1 MRASVNK
8 NNSTIGN
15 GTVNRFEGKK
25 VLVTGGSGGIG
36 KATALQLAKEGAHV
50 LVTGTNQT
58 KLDDVQSAHQNI
70 KAIVNDA
77 SDPQAAEELAKTV
90 KEHFGQIDA
99 AFLNAG
105 FGKFSPHTEVTADL
119 FDQQYNV
126 NVRGPILHAK
136 YLSPLIKDG
145 GNILV
150 TTSVATY
157 LGLDGGVLY
166 NSTKGAMRTV
176 VRVLAAELAGRKI
189 RVNAVA
195 PGPIGTDFFD
205 RTEMGDAEQEQL
217 TEQIKQQ
224 VPLGR
229 FGEPEEVAEVAAFL
243 MSDAASYVSAAE
255 FVVDG
260 GMTQR

>member
-1 MRASVNK
+1 MTRFKNK
-8 NNSTIGN
+8 NI
-15 GTVNRFEGKK
+15 
-25 VLVTGGSGGIG
+25 LITGGSGGIG
-36 KATALQLAKEGAHV
+36 KATALQIAEEGGRV

-58 KLDDVQSAHQNI
+58 KLDEVQAAHENI
-70 KAIVNDA
+70 KAIKNDA
-77 SDPQAAEELAKTV
+77 GDPQAAEQLAEAV
-90 KEHFGQIDA
+90 KEHFGELDA

-105 FGKFSPHTEVTADL
+105 FGKFAPHTEVSAEA

-126 NVRGPILHAK
+126 NVRGPILHSKA
-136 YLSPLIKDG
+136 LSPLIKDG
-145 GNILV
+145 GNMLV

-157 LGLDGGVLY
+157 FGMEGGILY

-176 VRVLAAELAGRKI
+176 VRVLAKELAGRKI

-205 RTEMGDAEQEQL
+205 RTGMAESEQEEM
-217 TEQIKQQ
+217 TESIKQT

-229 FGEPEEVAEVAAFL
+229 FGEAEEVAAVALFL
-243 MSDAASYVSAAE
+243 MSDAASYVTAAE

>member
-1 MRASVNK
+1 MTRFSKKSVL
-8 NNSTIGN
+8 I
-15 GTVNRFEGKK
+15 
-25 VLVTGGSGGIG
+25 TGGSGGIG
-36 KATALQLAKEGAHV
+36 KTTALQIAEEGGQV

-58 KLDDVQSAHQNI
+58 KLDEVQSAHANI
-70 KAIVNDA
+70 KAIKNDA
-77 SDPQAAEELAKTV
+77 GDPDAATSLAEIV
-90 KEHFGQIDA
+90 KKHFGKLDA

-105 FGKFSPHTEVTADL
+105 FGKFAPHTEVSAEA
-119 FDQQYNV
+119 FDEQYQV

-136 YLSPLIKDG
+136 ALSPLIKDG
-145 GNILV
+145 GNLLV

-157 LGLDGGVLY
+157 FGMDGGILY

-176 VRVLAAELAGRKI
+176 VRVLAKEMAGRKI

-205 RTEMGDAEQEQL
+205 RTGMGDSEQEEMSDSL
-217 TEQIKQQ
+217 KKMI
-224 VPLGR
+224 PLGR
-229 FGEPEEVAEVAAFL
+229 FGDPEEVAAVALFL
-243 MSDAASYVSAAE
+243 MSDAASYVTAAE

>member
-1 MRASVNK
+1 MARFQNK
-8 NNSTIGN
+8 NI
-15 GTVNRFEGKK
+15 
-25 VLVTGGSGGIG
+25 LITGGSGGIG
-36 KATALQLAKEGAHV
+36 KATALQIAEEGGNV
-50 LVTGTNQT
+50 LITGTNQT
-58 KLDDVQSAHQNI
+58 KLDEVQSAHENI
-70 KAIVNDA
+70 KAIKNDA
-77 SDPQAAEELAKTV
+77 GEPEAAESLADAV
-90 KEHFGQIDA
+90 KEHFGKLDA

-105 FGKFSPHTEVTADL
+105 FGKFTPHTEVSAEL
-119 FDQQYNV
+119 FDKQYNV

-136 YLSPLIKDG
+136 VLSPLVKDG
-145 GNILV
+145 GNLLV

-157 LGLDGGVLY
+157 LGMDGGVLY

-176 VRVLAAELAGRKI
+176 VRVLANELAGRKI

-205 RTEMGDAEQEQL
+205 RTGMEEGDQKEM
-217 TEQIKQQ
+217 TESIEKM

-229 FGEPEEVAEVAAFL
+229 FGNPEEVASVAVFL
-243 MSDAASYVSAAE
+243 MSDAASYVTGAE

>member
-1 MRASVNK
+1 MNH
-8 NNSTIGN
+8 
-15 GTVNRFEGKK
+15 FEGKK
-25 VLVTGGSGGIG
+25 ILITGGSGGIG
-36 KATALQLAKEGAHV
+36 KATALQLAEKGAHV
-50 LVTGTNQT
+50 LVTGTNRT
-58 KLDDVQSAHQNI
+58 KLEDVQSAHENI
-70 KAIVNDA
+70 KAIENDA
-77 SDPQAAEELAKTV
+77 SDPQAAEKLAETV
-90 KEHFGQIDA
+90 KEHFGQLDA

-105 FGKFSPHTEVTADL
+105 FGKFAPHTEVTAEL

-126 NVRGPILHAK
+126 NVRGPILQAK
-136 YLSPLIKDG
+136 TLSPLIKDG

-157 LGLDGGVLY
+157 LGMDGGILY

-176 VRVLAAELAGRKI
+176 VRVLANELAPRKI

-205 RTEMGDAEQEQL
+205 RTEMGDDEQEQM

-229 FGEPEEVAEVAAFL
+229 FGEPEEVAAVAMFL
-243 MSDAASYVSAAE
+243 MSDSASYVSAAE

>member
-1 MRASVNK
+1 M
-8 NNSTIGN
+8 
-15 GTVNRFEGKK
+15 NRFEGKK
-25 VLVTGGSGGIG
+25 ILVTGGSGGIG
-36 KATALQLAKEGAHV
+36 KATALQLAKEGAEV
-50 LVTGTNQT
+50 LVTGTNES
-58 KLDDVQSAHQNI
+58 KLDDVQSAHPNI
-70 KAIVNDA
+70 TAIKNDA
-77 SDPQAAEELAKTV
+77 GDPQAAEKLAGAV
-90 KEHFGQIDA
+90 KEQFGQLDA

-105 FGKFSPHTEVTADL
+105 YGQFVPHNEVTSDL
-119 FDQQYNV
+119 FDSQYDV

-136 YLSPLIKDG
+136 VLSPLIKDG
-145 GNILV
+145 GNLLF

-157 LGLDGGVLY
+157 LGMDGGVLY
-166 NSTKGAMRTV
+166 NSTKGALRTV
-176 VRVLAAELAGRKI
+176 VRVLASELADRKI

-195 PGPIGTDFFD
+195 PGPIGSDFFD
-205 RTEMGDAEQEQL
+205 RTNMGDDEQEQM

>member
-1 MRASVNK
+1 MTRFQNKSVL
-8 NNSTIGN
+8 I
-15 GTVNRFEGKK
+15 
-25 VLVTGGSGGIG
+25 TGGSGGIG
-36 KATALQLAKEGAHV
+36 KATALQIAEEGGRV

-58 KLDDVQSAHQNI
+58 KLDEVQSAHKNI
-70 KAIVNDA
+70 EAIKNDA
-77 SDPQAAEELAKTV
+77 GDPEAAVRLAEKV
-90 KEHFGQIDA
+90 KEHFGELDA

-105 FGKFSPHTEVTADL
+105 FGKFAPHTEVSAEA
-119 FDQQYNV
+119 FDEQYNV

-136 YLSPLIKDG
+136 SLSPLIKNG
-145 GNILV
+145 GNMLV

-157 LGLDGGVLY
+157 FGMDGGILY

-176 VRVLAAELAGRKI
+176 VRVLAKELAGRKI

-205 RTEMGDAEQEQL
+205 RTGMEDGDQEEM
-217 TEQIKQQ
+217 TESIKQMI
-224 VPLGR
+224 PLGR
-229 FGEPEEVAEVAAFL
+229 FGEPEEVASVASFL
-243 MSDAASYVSAAE
+243 MSDDASYVTAAE